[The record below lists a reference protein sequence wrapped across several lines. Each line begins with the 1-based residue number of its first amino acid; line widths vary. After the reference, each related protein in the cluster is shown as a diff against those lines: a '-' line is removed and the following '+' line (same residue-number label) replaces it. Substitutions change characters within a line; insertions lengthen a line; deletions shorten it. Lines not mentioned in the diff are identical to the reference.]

1 MTVAGDSFS
10 DVWMGVLD
18 ELTDDTRVN
27 PPLSRQQKAWL
38 SLVQPLTLTEG
49 FALLSVPN
57 RLVQEH
63 IERDLRDVIC
73 GSLSRLLGQS
83 VDLGVRIQPIP
94 VAADGAE
101 PDGTQPDV
109 SESDGTEPE
118 TAVSEDGND
127 DTWKS
132 RLRHFDGRD
141 GEDDWS
147 NSFSPGGQ
155 SSAPTSGKLNPRY
168 TFDTFVIGASNR
180 FAHASAVAVAEAPAR
195 AYNPLFIWGESGLG
209 KTHLLHSA
217 GHYAQ
222 RLFPEMRVKYVST
235 EEFTNDFINSLR
247 DDRRVQFQQ
256 RYRDEIDILLVD
268 DIQFLIG
275 REGTQEE
282 FFHTFNTLHN
292 ANKQIIISS
301 DRPPH
306 QLATLEDRLR
316 TRFEGG
322 LITDVQPPD
331 LETRVAILRK
341 KAQMD
346 KLDVPDDVLV
356 LIASHIERNIR
367 ELEGALIRVT
377 AFASLTKEEL
387 NRSLAE
393 AVLRNLL
400 PETGAVE
407 VSAARIM
414 AVSADYFDVTVEQ
427 LKGPSRKAE
436 IITPRHIAMY
446 LCRELTDLSLPKIGD
461 EFNRDH
467 TTVMNAD
474 RKVRKDMAANREI
487 WNHVQELTAR
497 IRRRPNPS

>member
-1 MTVAGDSFS
+1 MAHTEESFP
-10 DVWMGVLD
+10 DVWMALVD
-18 ELTDDTRVN
+18 ELNDDTRVN
-27 PPLSRQQKAWL
+27 PPLTRQQKAWL
-38 SLVQPLTLTEG
+38 SLVRPLTLTVG

-57 RLVQEH
+57 RVVQEH
-63 IERDLRDVIC
+63 IERDLRDTIC
-73 GSLSRLLGQS
+73 QALSRQLGES
-83 VDLGVRIQPIP
+83 VDLGVRIQPIT
-94 VAADGAE
+94 VESE
-101 PDGTQPDV
+101 PSGDQ
-109 SESDGTEPE
+109 TEPPLDE
-118 TAVSEDGND
+118 SAPAPD
-127 DTWKS
+127 DATP
-132 RLRHFDGRD
+132 RRRHFGGR
-141 GEDDWS
+141 GTEDDWS
-147 NSFSPGGQ
+147 QSFSPGAESTAP
-155 SSAPTSGKLNPRY
+155 SSGSLHPRY

-209 KTHLLHSA
+209 KTHLLHAA
-217 GHYAQ
+217 GHYAL
-222 RLFPEMRVKYVST
+222 RLFPQLRVKYVST

-247 DDRRVQFQQ
+247 DDRRVQFQR
-256 RYRDEIDILLVD
+256 RYRDEVDILLVD

-292 ANKQIIISS
+292 ADKQIIISS

-346 KLDVPDDVLV
+346 KINVPDDVLV

-377 AFASLTKEEL
+377 AFASLTKAEL

-393 AVLRNLL
+393 VVLRNLL
-400 PETGAVE
+400 PEAGATE
-407 VSAARIM
+407 VSAPRIM
-414 AVSADYFDVTVEQ
+414 TVITDYFSVTIDQ
-427 LKGPSRKAE
+427 LKGPSRKSE
-436 IITPRHIAMY
+436 FVLPRQIAMY
-446 LCRELTDLSLPKIGD
+446 LCRELTDLSLPKIGE

-467 TTVMNAD
+467 STVMHAE
-474 RKVRKDMAANREI
+474 RKVKKDMAANREI
-487 WNHVQELTAR
+487 YDHVQELTAR
-497 IRRRPNPS
+497 IKRNPTT

>member
-1 MTVAGDSFS
+1 MTDTGDGFP
-10 DVWMGVLD
+10 DVWMTIVD
-18 ELTDDTRVN
+18 ELNDDSRVD
-27 PPLSRQQKAWL
+27 PPLTRQQKAWI

-57 RLVQEH
+57 RAAQEH

-73 GSLSRLLGQS
+73 NALSRQLGAS
-83 VDLGVRIQPIP
+83 VDLGVRVQPL
-94 VAADGAE
+94 V
-101 PDGTQPDV
+101 GTDDV
-109 SESDGTEPE
+109 DEEPE
-118 TAVSEDGND
+118 DE
-127 DTWKS
+127 
-132 RLRHFDGRD
+132 D
-141 GEDDWS
+141 GEDDGWIS
-147 NSFSPGGQ
+147 RRLDDSGNNDGDWAKSFSPG
-155 SSAPTSGKLNPRY
+155 SESAANSSGKLNPRY

-209 KTHLLHSA
+209 KTHLLHAA
-217 GHYAQ
+217 GHYAL
-222 RLFPEMRVKYVST
+222 RLFPELRVKYVST

-247 DDRRVQFQQ
+247 DDRRVQFQR
-256 RYRDEIDILLVD
+256 RYRDEVDILLVD
-268 DIQFLIG
+268 DIQFLMG

-292 ANKQIIISS
+292 ADKQIIISS

-377 AFASLTKEEL
+377 AFASLTNAEL

-393 AVLRNLL
+393 VVLRNLL
-400 PETGAVE
+400 PESGAQE
-407 VSAARIM
+407 VSAPRII
-414 AVSADYFDVTVEQ
+414 AITAEYFDITIDQ
-427 LKGPSRKAE
+427 LTGRSKVRE
-436 IITPRHIAMY
+436 VVTPRQIAMY
-446 LCRELTDLSLPKIGD
+446 LCRELTELSLPRIG
-461 EFNRDH
+461 EAFNRDH
-467 TTVMNAD
+467 STVMHAE
-474 RKVRKDMAANREI
+474 RKVKEQLAERRDVYD
-487 WNHVQELTAR
+487 HVQELTAR
-497 IRRRPNPS
+497 IRRGPAS

>member
-1 MTVAGDSFS
+1 MTVI
-10 DVWMGVLD
+10 D
-18 ELTDDTRVN
+18 ELNDDTRVN
-27 PPLSRQQKAWL
+27 PPLTRQQKAWL
-38 SLVQPLTLTEG
+38 SLVQPLTFAEG

-57 RLVQEH
+57 RVVQEH

-73 GSLSRLLGQS
+73 TALSRQLGES
-83 VDLGVRIQPIP
+83 IDLGVRIQPLA
-94 VAADGAE
+94 VEADTEAPAGDDA
-101 PDGTQPDV
+101 PADDPAQ
-109 SESDGTEPE
+109 ES
-118 TAVSEDGND
+118 ALAD
-127 DTWKS
+127 DDWKS
-132 RLRHFDGRD
+132 RRRHFGGRD
-141 GEDDWS
+141 DNTDWS
-147 NSFSPGGQ
+147 DTFSPGAESQ
-155 SSAPTSGKLNPRY
+155 PVNSAGNLHPRY

-209 KTHLLHSA
+209 KTHLLHAA
-217 GHYAQ
+217 GHYAI
-222 RLFPEMRVKYVST
+222 RLFPQLRVKYVST

-247 DDRRVQFQQ
+247 DDRRVQFQR
-256 RYRDEIDILLVD
+256 RYRDEVDILLVD
-268 DIQFLIG
+268 DIQFLMG

-292 ANKQIIISS
+292 ADKQIIISS

-346 KLDVPDDVLV
+346 KIDVPDDVLV

-377 AFASLTKEEL
+377 AFASLTNAEL

-393 AVLRNLL
+393 VVLRNLL
-400 PETGAVE
+400 PESGTFE
-407 VSAARIM
+407 VSAPRIM
-414 AVSADYFDVTVEQ
+414 AVITDYFGVTIDQ

-436 IITPRHIAMY
+436 IVTPRQIAMY
-446 LCRELTDLSLPKIGD
+446 LCRELTDLSLPKIG
-461 EFNRDH
+461 ETFNRDH
-467 TTVMNAD
+467 STVLHAEKKITEQMKE
-474 RKVRKDMAANREI
+474 RREI
-487 WNHVQELTAR
+487 YDHVQELTTR
-497 IRRRPNPS
+497 IKRRPNPA

>member
-1 MTVAGDSFS
+1 MTESGDGFP
-10 DVWMGVLD
+10 DVWMTVVD
-18 ELTDDTRVN
+18 ELRDDSRVN
-27 PPLSRQQKAWL
+27 PPLSPAQKAWI

-57 RLVQEH
+57 RVVQEH

-73 GSLSRLLGQS
+73 NALSRQLGES
-83 VDLGVRIQPIP
+83 VDLGVRVQPIP
-94 VAADGAE
+94 VGGDTAE
-101 PDGTQPDV
+101 PEAEEDVPEEDDGWISRRRRD
-109 SESDGTEPE
+109 
-118 TAVSEDGND
+118 ND
-127 DTWKS
+127 DGWK
-132 RLRHFDGRD
+132 D
-141 GEDDWS
+141 
-147 NSFSPGGQ
+147 SFTDSPGGQ
-155 SSAPTSGKLNPRY
+155 SAAQTSGKLNPRY

-209 KTHLLHSA
+209 KTHLLHAA
-217 GHYAQ
+217 GHYAL
-222 RLFPEMRVKYVST
+222 RLFPELRVKYVST

-247 DDRRVQFQQ
+247 DDRRVQFQR
-256 RYRDEIDILLVD
+256 RYRDEVDILLVD
-268 DIQFLIG
+268 DIQFLMG

-292 ANKQIIISS
+292 AEKQIIISS

-346 KLDVPDDVLV
+346 KINVPDDVLV

-377 AFASLTKEEL
+377 AFASLTNAEL

-393 AVLRNLL
+393 VVLRNLL
-400 PETGAVE
+400 PESGAQE
-407 VSAARIM
+407 VSAPRIL
-414 AVSADYFDVTVEQ
+414 AVTADYFDVTLDQ
-427 LKGPSRKAE
+427 LTGASRKQE
-436 IITPRHIAMY
+436 IVTPRQIAMY
-446 LCRELTDLSLPKIGD
+446 LCRELTDLSLPKIG
-461 EFNRDH
+461 EAFNRDH
-467 TTVMNAD
+467 STVMHAEKKIKEQLAERRD
-474 RKVRKDMAANREI
+474 VYD
-487 WNHVQELTAR
+487 HVQELTAL
-497 IRRRPNPS
+497 IRRRPGPS

>member
-1 MTVAGDSFS
+1 MTDAGVSFP
-10 DVWMGVLD
+10 DVWLTIVD
-18 ELTDDTRVN
+18 ELVDDTRVN
-27 PPLSRQQKAWL
+27 PPLTRQQKAWL
-38 SLVQPLTLTEG
+38 SLVRPLTLTEG

-57 RLVQEH
+57 RVVQEQ
-63 IERDLRDVIC
+63 IERNLRNIIC
-73 GSLSRLLGQS
+73 GALSRHLGQS
-83 VDLGVRIQPIP
+83 VDLGVRIQPLTEL
-94 VAADGAE
+94 E
-101 PDGTQPDV
+101 PDPKETDHRDGDGDN
-109 SESDGTEPE
+109 ESP
-118 TAVSEDGND
+118 D
-127 DTWKS
+127 DTWVEQ
-132 RLRHFDGRD
+132 RRTFVERRG
-141 GEDDWS
+141 DDWS
-147 NSFSPGGQ
+147 DVFRRSPGSESAAP
-155 SSAPTSGKLNPRY
+155 SSGSLHPRY

-180 FAHASAVAVAEAPAR
+180 FAHASAVAVAESPAR

-209 KTHLLHSA
+209 KTHLLHAA
-217 GHYAQ
+217 GHYAL
-222 RLFPEMRVKYVST
+222 RLFPNLRVKYVST

-247 DDRRVQFQQ
+247 DDRRVQFQR
-256 RYRDEIDILLVD
+256 RYRDEVDILLVD

-292 ANKQIIISS
+292 ADKQIIISS

-346 KLDVPDDVLV
+346 KIAVPDDVLV

-377 AFASLTKEEL
+377 AFASLTNAEL

-393 AVLRNLL
+393 VVLRNLL
-400 PETGAVE
+400 PEAGVQE
-407 VSAARIM
+407 VSAAKIL
-414 AVSADYFDVTVEQ
+414 AVTADYFSVTIDT
-427 LKGPSRKAE
+427 LKGPSRKSE
-436 IITPRHIAMY
+436 IVMPRQIAMY
-446 LCRELTDLSLPKIGD
+446 LCRELTDLSLPKIGE

-467 TTVMNAD
+467 STVMYAE
-474 RKVRKDMAANREI
+474 RKVRETMAANRGVYDS
-487 WNHVQELTAR
+487 VQELTAR
-497 IRRRPNPS
+497 IKRNPGPA